1 MTPISRQEAELAYDR
16 IRTYLIFSAC
26 WFLLVAAV
34 VAISGMNGWEIY
46 LGAILLIEGVA
57 APLCLRYFRR
67 DLEQRVRAAEDAPG
81 EIGRMAD
88 VA

>member
-1 MTPISRQEAELAYDR
+1 MTPISRQEAELAHVR
-16 IRTYLIFSAC
+16 IRTYLICSAC
-26 WFLLVAAV
+26 LFLLVAAV
-34 VAISGMNGWEIY
+34 VAITGMNGWEIY